1 MISLCYSC
9 NEGLHQ
15 WIAAGRTSFHYE
27 LAKLKKVSAKI
38 SEKISVGLM
47 LVRVH
52 MFNYTLILDASSDD
66 STLFYKLINTQRNP
80 GIIMAR

>member
-1 MISLCYSC
+1 
-9 NEGLHQ
+9 
-15 WIAAGRTSFHYE
+15 
-27 LAKLKKVSAKI
+27 
-38 SEKISVGLM
+38 M

-66 STLFYKLINTQRNP
+66 STLFYKLINAQRNP